1 MEDLSRNK
9 TLYKIL
15 LILLKYIPIIIGLC
29 YMLNTILLFLGID
42 LAIMSLFAGVSLL
55 TWLFLLLA
63 NFVFKFCAYHRTF
76 LYYVLIIDVINWI
89 DYLITI
95 PISTYT
101 ILTIESIIAGI
112 TLIIALWL
120 YVRNNK

>member
-1 MEDLSRNK
+1 MS
-9 TLYKIL
+9 
-15 LILLKYIPIIIGLC
+15 
-29 YMLNTILLFLGID
+29 NTILLFLGID
-42 LAIMSLFAGVSLL
+42 LAVMSLFAGVSLL

-63 NFVFKFCAYHRTF
+63 SFVFKFCAYHRTF
-76 LYYVLIIDVINWI
+76 LYYVLTIDVINWI

-95 PISTYT
+95 PISTYM

-120 YVRNNK
+120 YVRNNKKSVASNN